1 MNPKYVNNTDENQQ
15 YHAKWQEK
23 KLYRQFLK
31 NRETKLCNEKK
42 TMAAKQK
49 RRNYDE
55 KKRIRKPTKTISVHT
70 QKMAN
75 TNLKKKPLDIIKDG
89 VISEGNFN
97 LLPSSNKWTKSLSL
111 NFST

>member
-1 MNPKYVNNTDENQQ
+1 MTR
-15 YHAKWQEK
+15 K

-75 TNLKKKPLDIIKDG
+75 TNLKKNTLDVIKDG
-89 VISEGNFN
+89 VISEGIFN
-97 LLPSSNKWTKSLSL
+97 LLLSSNK
-111 NFST
+111 

>member
-1 MNPKYVNNTDENQQ
+1 MTR
-15 YHAKWQEK
+15 K

-31 NRETKLCNEKK
+31 NRETKLCNERKK

-75 TNLKKKPLDIIKDG
+75 TNLKKKTLDIIKDG
-89 VISEGNFN
+89 VISEGIFN
-97 LLPSSNKWTKSLSL
+97 LLPSSNNCIKLLFL

>member
-1 MNPKYVNNTDENQQ
+1 MTR
-15 YHAKWQEK
+15 K

-55 KKRIRKPTKTISVHT
+55 KKKNSQTNKNYFCTYPKNGKYKFEKKT
-70 QKMAN
+70 
-75 TNLKKKPLDIIKDG
+75 LDIIKDG
-89 VISEGNFN
+89 VISEGIFN
-97 LLPSSNKWTKSLSL
+97 LLPSSNKCTKSLSL

>member
-55 KKRIRKPTKTISVHT
+55 KKRFANQ
-70 QKMAN
+70 QK
-75 TNLKKKPLDIIKDG
+75 LFLYIPKKWQIQIWKKK
-89 VISEGNFN
+89 
-97 LLPSSNKWTKSLSL
+97 LLILL
-111 NFST
+111 FEMG

>member
-1 MNPKYVNNTDENQQ
+1 MTR
-15 YHAKWQEK
+15 K

-75 TNLKKKPLDIIKDG
+75 TNLKKKTLDIIKDG
-89 VISEGNFN
+89 VISKGIFN
-97 LLPSSNKWTKSLSL
+97 LLPSSNKCTKSLSL

>member
-75 TNLKKKPLDIIKDG
+75 TNLKKK
-89 VISEGNFN
+89 S
-97 LLPSSNKWTKSLSL
+97 WYY
-111 NFST
+111 

>member
-1 MNPKYVNNTDENQQ
+1 MTR
-15 YHAKWQEK
+15 K

-75 TNLKKKPLDIIKDG
+75 TNLKNKPSK
-89 VISEGNFN
+89 SN
-97 LLPSSNKWTKSLSL
+97 LLYDTRDNNEHSQLGVAIE
-111 NFST
+111 

>member
-1 MNPKYVNNTDENQQ
+1 MTR
-15 YHAKWQEK
+15 K

-75 TNLKKKPLDIIKDG
+75 TNLKKKTLDIIKDG
-89 VISEGNFN
+89 VISEGIFN
-97 LLPSSNKWTKSLSL
+97 LLPSSNKCTKSLSL

>member
-1 MNPKYVNNTDENQQ
+1 MTR
-15 YHAKWQEK
+15 K

-55 KKRIRKPTKTISVHT
+55 KKKIRKPTKTISVHT

-75 TNLKKKPLDIIKDG
+75 TNLKKKTLDIMKDG
-89 VISEGNFN
+89 VITEGIFN
-97 LLPSSNKWTKSLSL
+97 LRPSSNK
-111 NFST
+111 

>member
-55 KKRIRKPTKTISVHT
+55 KKKNS
-70 QKMAN
+70 Q
-75 TNLKKKPLDIIKDG
+75 TNKNYFCTYPKNGKYKFEKKN
-89 VISEGNFN
+89 S
-97 LLPSSNKWTKSLSL
+97 WYY
-111 NFST
+111 